1 MRIHLAAALA
11 VSLWA
16 LLVGCG
22 QAARSIGRGAAY
34 SSSGSGSGSG
44 EDLRD
49 TLAVMVLLTDTNFKG
64 GGELMGSR
72 RWAAKAQGWAR
83 HTRHTTARAPCCTAP
98 PHTHICIHT
107 RHK

>member
-64 GGELMGSR
+64 SDRIAML
-72 RWAAKAQGWAR
+72 
-83 HTRHTTARAPCCTAP
+83 RASIRLAVRTHGAP
-98 PHTHICIHT
+98 T
-107 RHK
+107 